1 MEVLHHL
8 VSMLDDAVEAIEP
21 LKETN
26 PVRYQTL
33 KDRILKEKVV
43 PTYLLFSYYMSA
55 LSQSQKEQYWTELND
70 SQKKFALNNS
80 AEGRINMAESIE
92 DWRLQI
98 FG

>member
-1 MEVLHHL
+1 MYAYKYVPLSLGPMLEACGYIFVTVLG
-8 VSMLDDAVEAIEP
+8 VC
-21 LKETN
+21 
-26 PVRYQTL
+26 
-33 KDRILKEKVV
+33 ILKEKVV

-55 LSQSQKEQYWTELND
+55 LSQAQKEQYWTEIND

>member
-1 MEVLHHL
+1 
-8 VSMLDDAVEAIEP
+8 MLDGALEAIEP
-21 LKETN
+21 LQKTN

-55 LSQSQKEQYWTELND
+55 LSQAQKEQYWTEIND